1 MQIVIEIPD
10 EYRELFEKEKCK
22 EKFDSLCTNEFGY
35 VLRKAFESG
44 IVLPKGHGGLVDR
57 KMVHKAVMDELWG
70 TGNAR
75 QTLLVVDSEFYV
87 TTIIPADKEGD

>member
-1 MQIVIEIPD
+1 MQIVIEID
-10 EYRELFEKEKCK
+10 EISYKWIKDTSRNMNN
-22 EKFDSLCTNEFGY
+22 FDFIDAVKNS
-35 VLRKAFESG
+35 

-87 TTIIPADKEGD
+87 TTIIPADKGDE